1 MENKKEVA
9 LDGTATHED
18 LVVPFNARER
28 AARAAQVPTEVQEFP
43 KAIAHDDKGEP
54 IIAINAEHEAALK
67 ASLEPAKEGE

>member
-1 MENKKEVA
+1 MANNKEVV

-28 AARAAQVPTEVQEFP
+28 AAKAAQAPTEVMEFP

-67 ASLEPAKEGE
+67 AAREPVKAGE